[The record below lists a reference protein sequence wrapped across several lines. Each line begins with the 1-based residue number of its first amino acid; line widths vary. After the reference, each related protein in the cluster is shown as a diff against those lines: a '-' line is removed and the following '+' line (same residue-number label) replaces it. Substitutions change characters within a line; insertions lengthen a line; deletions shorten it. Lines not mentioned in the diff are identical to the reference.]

1 MGDPLECY
9 SSAQEYVELM
19 PPDVK
24 VVYSGF
30 NVGVGVPSGAVLTHC
45 AGEDNPCRR
54 QMLIFGLCRIEGN
67 ISR

>member
-30 NVGVGVPSGAVLTHC
+30 NVGVRVPSGAALTHC
-45 AGEDNPCRR
+45 AGEDNPCR
-54 QMLIFGLCRIEGN
+54 QAYIDYVGYGELAT
-67 ISR
+67 S